1 MTDDNASQ
9 KSEYVDPKSLP
20 PILETNPQNEFN
32 FLENFVRRLICQLI
46 DMQERKRAAN
56 WFKFLKKNEKEPM
69 AVNFLLILM
78 LALTRK
84 KLVKPFDVQPPSSFE
99 PLGKLKDFVFPLEIS
114 AWRSQIAP
122 EAVGVCNRKLSETP
136 KRPTP
141 REHTQ
146 TISFIQFRRQFSR
159 YLLEQYNNYPRIVQ
173 SKFPMNVSYS
183 DDFKQYGC
191 VQDLG
196 GKGVHCFCAYSSEP
210 VTIWDNSEHLKH
222 FNLQQSANYLAYKMS
237 LIEDKI
243 SEVNQ
248 KSSQSLE
255 GVPENF
261 IHYIASMKKFRMPYI
276 GRLHVKG
283 IPSALPKPK
292 CLPN

>member
-99 PLGKLKDFVFPLEIS
+99 PLGKLKL
-114 AWRSQIAP
+114 R
-122 EAVGVCNRKLSETP
+122 GMC
-136 KRPTP
+136 
-141 REHTQ
+141 
-146 TISFIQFRRQFSR
+146 R